1 MKRSK
6 RTCYEICGWDKKC
19 INIYKYLGYLLPQIE
34 YFFCVCLLGLLFRK
48 SNLWG
53 YENLLLV
60 CCVLLF
66 TQTPP
71 SECDFRHTYA
81 FLIPHLKLQLAH
93 IKSLWACKHPISAPS
108 TFKTEQVSGWA
119 SCFHMMNKLSTS
131 QWVLRKK
138 KKHFKNKQGVLW
150 GPPHD
155 HRLPKP

>member
-1 MKRSK
+1 ML
-6 RTCYEICGWDKKC
+6 WDLWTREKC
-19 INIYKYLGYLLPQIE
+19 INVYKYLGYLLPQIE
-34 YFFCVCLLGLLFRK
+34 YFSCVCLLGLLFRK

-71 SECDFRHTYA
+71 SECDFMHTYA

-108 TFKTEQVSGWA
+108 TFKTELLASIWWINYQPVNEYWGKRKSILKTSRECCEGPLMTTDCRSRRFQSG
-119 SCFHMMNKLSTS
+119 N
-131 QWVLRKK
+131 
-138 KKHFKNKQGVLW
+138 
-150 GPPHD
+150 
-155 HRLPKP
+155 